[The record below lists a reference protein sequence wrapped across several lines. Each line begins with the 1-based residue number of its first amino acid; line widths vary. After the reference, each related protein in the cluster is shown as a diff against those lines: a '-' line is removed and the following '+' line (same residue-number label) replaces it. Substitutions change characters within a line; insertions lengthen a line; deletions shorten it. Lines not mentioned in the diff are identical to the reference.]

1 MFAVGDMATIHNLPG
16 VCEVAMQGGLHA
28 ANTIKRRLEGKESV
42 AFKYRDLGS
51 AAAIGRFNAIVSFHG
66 LRLSGFPGWVV
77 WMFVHLAFLNGFGHR
92 AATMWRWLRSMVGRA
107 RPERV
112 FSVGHTG
119 GDLSLPEEVKA
130 KVMPKPFPLLEDP
143 AAWGELVNSIKNSES
158 AADGPTGRHRARHAN
173 AEPRATEAPR
183 PQDPRHGRPP
193 VPTAT
198 FARMILDQFLVTD
211 QVAIVTA
218 SGRGIGAAA
227 AVALAEAGADVVL
240 AARTEEQLGEVA
252 KKVEAA
258 GRRAIVVP
266 GDLTDFDLMAS
277 LAERAHAELGRLD
290 IVVNN
295 MGGTMPRPL
304 LDTSPRFLEEAFRF
318 NVSAGHALI
327 RAAVPLMLE
336 GDHPGGAIVSIS
348 SVMGHVAGRG
358 YLGYGTVKGAVE
370 QYTRLAS
377 RDLAPRIRVNA
388 IGVGS
393 TATSAL
399 DIVMSSDELR
409 VAMEESTPLGR
420 IGRVEDI
427 AAAILY
433 LVSPAGSYVTGKVLE
448 VDGGLQSP
456 NLEMPIPDL

>member
-1 MFAVGDMATIHNLPG
+1 M
-16 VCEVAMQGGLHA
+16 
-28 ANTIKRRLEGKESV
+28 

-51 AAAIGRFNAIVSFHG
+51 AAAIGRFKAIVSVRG

-77 WMFVHLAFLNGFGHR
+77 WLFVHIAFLNGFGHR
-92 AATMWRWLRSMVGRA
+92 LTALWRWSRSMVGRA

-119 GDLSLPEEVKA
+119 GDLSLPDDIKD
-130 KVMPKPFPLLEDP
+130 KVLPKPFPDP
-143 AAWGELVNSIKNSES
+143 RVRR
-158 AADGPTGRHRARHAN
+158 DPDRPHRAAGPARAPAPGDAAGENRWTPTRHPARAPGAN
-173 AEPRATEAPR
+173 YCP
-183 PQDPRHGRPP
+183 
-193 VPTAT
+193 
-198 FARMILDQFLVTD
+198 RMILDRFLVTD
-211 QVAIVTA
+211 QVAVVTA
-218 SGRGIGAAA
+218 SGRGIGAGA
-227 AVALAEAGADVVL
+227 AVALAQAGADVVL
-240 AARTEEQLGEVA
+240 AARTEDQLRDVA
-252 KKVEAA
+252 KQVEAA

-277 LAERAHAELGRLD
+277 LAETAFAEFGRLD

-318 NVSAGHALI
+318 NVSAGHALV
-327 RAAVPLMLE
+327 RAAVPRMLE

-358 YLGYGTVKGAVE
+358 YLAYGTVKGALE

-377 RDLAPRIRVNA
+377 RDLAPRITVNA

-409 VAMEESTPLGR
+409 TAMEDATPLRRLGQ
-420 IGRVEDI
+420 VEDI

-433 LVSPAGSYVTGKVLE
+433 LASPAGSYVTGKVIE

-456 NLEMPIPDL
+456 NLEFPIPDL